1 MPTRRV
7 ATGKPVRAPL
17 WLPLAAALILASVA
31 PDARADIP
39 DNTIRI
45 GVLTDMG
52 GANADATGQ
61 GSVVAAR
68 LAAEDA
74 ASFLPGV
81 TIEVIGADHQN
92 KADVASAVARDW
104 VANRAV
110 NVVADVPV
118 SSAGLAVADIVR
130 GAPRT
135 VFIASGAGTSD
146 LTGPRCSPNTLH
158 WTYDTY
164 ATGTAVARA
173 LLESGARTW
182 FFITV
187 DFALGLSLERD
198 ASAVIRAAGG
208 RVLGSVKHPNFNA
221 DFSSQLL
228 TAQAS
233 GADVVALANATGD
246 LANTI
251 KQAREFGMTGGKQRL
266 AALLMMVTDVEA
278 LGLQTAQGLYLAEP
292 FYWDLNDGTRAF
304 SARFAQEMRGR
315 KPSMLQAGVYSGVL
329 NYLRA
334 VEAVGGTEAPAVM
347 EELRRSP
354 PDDPVLGRGTV
365 RPDGRVTH
373 DFYLFQVK
381 TPTESSGPWDD
392 YKLIRRIPA
401 DEAFRPLSEGGCS
414 LVR

>member
-1 MPTRRV
+1 MGNRLGVTR
-7 ATGKPVRAPL
+7 
-17 WLPLAAALILASVA
+17 LAAAFVLASLLNA
-31 PDARADIP
+31 ARAQVP
-39 DNTIRI
+39 DTIRI
-45 GVLTDMG
+45 GVLTDMS
-52 GANADATGQ
+52 GANADATGP
-61 GSVVAAR
+61 GSLVAAR

-74 ASFLPGV
+74 ASFLSGV
-81 TIEVIGADHQN
+81 RVEVIGADHAN

-104 VANRAV
+104 ISNRGV

-118 SSAGLAVADIVR
+118 SSAGVAVAEAVR

-135 VFIASGAGTSD
+135 VFIASGAGASD
-146 LTGPRCSPNTLH
+146 LTGPHCSPNTLH

-173 LLESGARTW
+173 LLEGGAKSW

-187 DFALGLSLERD
+187 DFALGQALERD
-198 ASAVIRAAGG
+198 ASSVIRAAGG
-208 RVLGSVKHPNFNA
+208 QVLGSVKHPNFNA

-233 GADVVALANATGD
+233 GAEVVALANATGD

-251 KQAREFGMTGGKQRL
+251 KQAHEFGMTGRKQRL

-292 FYWDLNDGTRAF
+292 FYWDMNEGTRAF
-304 SARFAQEMRGR
+304 SARFAREIRGR

-334 VEAVGGTEAPAVM
+334 VKATGGTEAPAVM
-347 EELRRSP
+347 AALRRTP
-354 PDDPVLGRGTV
+354 PDDPVMGRGTV

-373 DFYLFQVK
+373 DFFLFQVK
-381 TPTESSGPWDD
+381 TPAEAQGPWDD
-392 YKLIRRIPA
+392 YKLVRRIPA
-401 DEAFRPLSEGGCS
+401 DEAFRPLSEGGCP
-414 LVR
+414 LAR